1 MIYTVTLNPAIDK
14 TIQLNNLTP
23 GELNIAEQSL
33 TDIGGKGINV
43 SKVLKSLGA
52 KSIALGLAGGEN
64 ARYITDGLSKVG
76 ISYHFLDTGHEI
88 RTNIKIMESDGR
100 LTELNEKGAPVPESL
115 IGKFVEEVKGRI
127 KKDDILILSGSVPP
141 GVGEGIYADLINI
154 AHAQATKVILDADG
168 ELFYRAVEAGPD
180 VIKPNISE
188 FRRYLLKEGNKDVLT
203 EDIIIEAVKKY
214 FFEKNISNVILSMG
228 DKGAY
233 FFDKN
238 SAKILYGNIVPVMVK
253 STVGAGDSMVAAWAY
268 AMSRGYDF
276 DKAAGLAMATS
287 AAAVITPGTMA
298 PDTDKIAELEER
310 VNRQGGLT
318 YV

>member
-14 TIQLNNLTP
+14 TIQLNKLAP

-64 ARYITDGLSKVG
+64 GKNITDGLSKAG
-76 ISYHFLDTGHEI
+76 IHYYFLDTGHET

-100 LTELNEKGAPVPESL
+100 LTELNEKGAPVQQSL
-115 IGKFVEEVKGRI
+115 INEFVEEVQSRI
-127 KKDDILILSGSVPP
+127 KEDDILILSGSVPA

-154 AHAQATKVILDADG
+154 AHAQAAKVILDADG

-188 FRRYLLKEGNKDVLT
+188 FRRYLLKEGNKDILT

-214 FFEKNISNVILSMG
+214 FYEKNISNVILSMG
-228 DKGAY
+228 EKGAY

-238 SAKILYGNIVPVMVK
+238 NEKILYGNIVPVMVK

-268 AMSRGYDF
+268 AMNRRYNF
-276 DKAAGLAMATS
+276 EKAAGLAMATS
-287 AAAVITPGTMA
+287 AAAVTTPGTMA
-298 PDTDKIAELEER
+298 PDADKIAEFEER